1 MQTWMRRRLERE
13 GVGLGERVLAD
24 DERAAA
30 RREHPLDDG
39 EPVVGLVV
47 EDAVGDAV
55 RLVLPRPH
63 ELRAVVG
70 GVGESIPD
78 LVVGAAL
85 AAGGDGVVGAPERPG
100 ALGLHR
106 VEAGGRRNGIEHGCL
121 VEGLGAG
128 ARERAATDLHDEA
141 VEGHAGRRE
150 VGGELVAERLAAF
163 HREPVQVSLAGE
175 RERSLGDRLQEPVHG
190 RIARLPCDP
199 RADGEVRPELL
210 EPGENHRIGV
220 DRDEDAKRA
229 PTRSGDDRRGERGIA
244 ATRDREVG
252 AAGGV
257 GQPEL
262 LRDLEVEQHPEQVA
276 GLVRP
281 RDVPGL
287 VLDPDAAPLREP
299 EPLAQRIAAGE
310 GRGGEAVPVDGGD
323 LPVEPAHERAERLV
337 REAAGD
343 RNVIGAQ
350 EGAVADERVRLRV
363 VQGEAHGREVEVAPQ
378 DVVEVVV
385 RPDVR
390 ARERIRVARV
400 GLGAAA
406 GADEPAGGC
415 RHRASR
421 TPVRALKSSIS
432 ASQSPTSSWI
442 PLQNSG
448 LLRASKSSSEMP
460 CCSTQV

>member
-1 MQTWMRRRLERE
+1 M
-13 GVGLGERVLAD
+13 
-24 DERAAA
+24 
-30 RREHPLDDG
+30 
-39 EPVVGLVV
+39 
-47 EDAVGDAV
+47 
-55 RLVLPRPH
+55 
-63 ELRAVVG
+63 
-70 GVGESIPD
+70 
-78 LVVGAAL
+78 
-85 AAGGDGVVGAPERPG
+85 
-100 ALGLHR
+100 
-106 VEAGGRRNGIEHGCL
+106 
-121 VEGLGAG
+121 EGLGAG

-141 VEGHAGRRE
+141 VEGRAGRRE
-150 VGGELVAERLAAF
+150 VGDELVAEGLASF
-163 HREPVQVSLAGE
+163 HREPVQVSLARE
-175 RERSLGDRLQEPVHG
+175 RERSRGDRLQEPVHG
-190 RIARLPCDP
+190 RIAGLPCDP

-210 EPGENHRIGV
+210 QPCENHRVGV
-220 DRDEDAKRA
+220 DRDEDVEGA
-229 PTRSGDDRRGERGIA
+229 PPGCGDDRRGERGVA
-244 ATRDREVG
+244 AARDREVG

-262 LRDLEVEQHPEQVA
+262 LRDLEVEQHPEQVP

-281 RDVPGL
+281 GDVPRL
-287 VLDPDAAPLREP
+287 VLDPDATPLGEP
-299 EPLAQRIAAGE
+299 EPLAERVAAAE

-323 LPVEPAHERAERLV
+323 LPVEPAHEGAERLV

-343 RNVIGAQ
+343 RDVVGAQ
-350 EGAVADERVRLRV
+350 EGPVADEGVRLRV

-378 DVVEVVV
+378 DVVDVVI